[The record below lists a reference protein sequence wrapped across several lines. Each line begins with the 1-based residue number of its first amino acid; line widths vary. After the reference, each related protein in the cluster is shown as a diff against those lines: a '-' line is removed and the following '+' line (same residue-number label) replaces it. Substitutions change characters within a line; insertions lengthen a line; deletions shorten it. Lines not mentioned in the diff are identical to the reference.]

1 MEITFI
7 NSARSRLLSPT
18 GNIHDDIDRV
28 KLCLESKD
36 RVDFT
41 YGTNTI
47 GSYLP
52 NLENSIRKSIIV
64 KRIVAMYK
72 HKKYMATIE
81 NLMLELGI

>member
-28 KLCLESKD
+28 KLCLERKD
-36 RVDFT
+36 RIDLT
-41 YGTNTI
+41 YGANTI

-52 NLENSIRKSIIV
+52 DLENSIRKSIIA
-64 KRIVAMYK
+64 KHIVTMYK
-72 HKKYMATIE
+72 HKKYMVTIE
-81 NLMLELGI
+81 NLMLDLGI